1 MACENVYAPPMTEA
15 RARYEIHPPRRRRAR
30 PRPLSG
36 EAAGF
41 PGCDAVR
48 LTAAQ
53 LEEFDRHIEYWDE
66 RSGVA
71 WVVREPS
78 IEHERPG
85 FRLAVLVHRIGQ
97 VRGAPIVS
105 YGAMAIE
112 NRTRPDNR
120 QLMAPDQ
127 AVFMDARRAAAQRSP
142 VLVEAGDGPDV
153 VLEVDY
159 TTDIR
164 RRKRD
169 EYEAWRVQEVWMA
182 VPIESARRRPGV
194 TIYALDAC
202 TGRYREAEASE
213 VLLGWTTAEIHQ
225 ALNEPDISAETWASV
240 LRVGRALGERDGTE
254 PLEDPL
260 HGSLLRD
267 ARAAGTREGRAEGRE
282 AAMKE
287 SLAALAAER
296 AAAVRAIL
304 ARRHLR
310 CPPGIPAATPE
321 LATADAERVVA
332 IAFECSSVRDLL
344 NRLRILG
351 A

>member
-1 MACENVYAPPMTEA
+1 MTEA

-30 PRPLSG
+30 PCPLSG

-112 NRTRPDNR
+112 NRTRPDDR
-120 QLMAPDQ
+120 RLMAPDQ
-127 AVFMDARRAAAQRSP
+127 AVFMDAQRAAAQRSP
-142 VLVEAGDGPDV
+142 VLVEAGDGPDI

-169 EYEAWRVQEVWMA
+169 EYEDWRVQEVWMA
-182 VPIESARRRPGV
+182 VPIESTRRRPGL

-213 VLLGWTTAEIHQ
+213 VLLGWTTAEIHR
-225 ALNEPDISAETWASV
+225 ALNEPDISDETWATV

-260 HGSLLRD
+260 HGPLLRD
-267 ARAAGTREGRAEGRE
+267 ARAEGRDEGRQ
-282 AAMKE
+282 AALRE
-287 SLAALAAER
+287 SLAALAVER

-351 A
+351 V